1 MIKTMRP
8 TVEMNV
14 KNMSGL
20 SRVLTFISVFGII
33 AAIFYPIW
41 RIELAA
47 PQYPEGLYLSIW
59 ADKLAGDVNIING
72 LNHYIGMATLHA
84 DEFVEFTVLPYIL
97 WGFAI
102 MGMVT
107 TVLNKKKLFY
117 VYFWTFLLFAVV
129 AMVDFWRWEY
139 NYGHNLDPQ
148 APIQVPGMAYQPPLI
163 GYKQLLNFGA
173 YSIPDKG
180 GWSLFAS
187 GIVLMVGVIYEWMKA
202 RKKNMKTIVNP
213 SGLGKV
219 AACMLL
225 LVTMGCKTG
234 PTDIRF
240 GKDVCDHCKMVIMD
254 KKFGGE
260 IITTKGKCFR
270 FDDTKC
276 LVAFSKTEAVGTANI
291 EATYLL
297 DYYGTGNLLCTDSCY
312 IMSSSNLHGPMG
324 GNVVAFKDETSLNK
338 AISELKG
345 TSMTKDELMK

>member
-8 TVEMNV
+8 RVEMNV
-14 KNMSGL
+14 KTMSGW
-20 SRVLTFISVFGII
+20 SRVLTLISVFGIV

-102 MGMVT
+102 VGLVT
-107 TVLNKKKLFY
+107 AVLNKKKLFY
-117 VYFWTFLLFAVV
+117 AYFWTFLLFAVV
-129 AMVDFWRWEY
+129 AMIDFWRWEY

-180 GWSLFAS
+180 GWSLFVS
-187 GIVLMVGVIYEWMKA
+187 GILLMIGVLYEWIKG
-202 RKKNMKTIVNP
+202 RRSEMKTIVNP
-213 SGLGKV
+213 AGLGKV
-219 AACMLL
+219 AACIML

-234 PTDIRF
+234 PTPIRF
-240 GKDVCDHCKMVIMD
+240 GKDVCDHCRMVIMD
-254 KKFGGE
+254 KKYGGE
-260 IITTKGKCFR
+260 IVTTKGKCFR
-270 FDDTKC
+270 FDDSNC
-276 LVAFSKTEAVGTANI
+276 LVKFSKSEAADVADI
-291 EATYLL
+291 DAIYLL
-297 DYYGTGNLLCTDSCY
+297 DYYGNGNLIRSDSLY
-312 IMSSSNLHGPMG
+312 LMTSPALHGPMG
-324 GNVVAFKDETSLNK
+324 GTVAAFKDKASLDK
-338 AISELKG
+338 AIGEFKG
-345 TSMTKDELMK
+345 TSMTMDELLK